1 MSRRPP
7 AAVGILLARFP
18 ATSESAPA
26 TSAASFGW
34 AFRRFIRLALALL
47 VLAAL
52 LVSLG
57 KYAGWDTSPAETKV
71 KESATWV

>member
-1 MSRRPP
+1 
-7 AAVGILLARFP
+7 
-18 ATSESAPA
+18 
-26 TSAASFGW
+26 
-34 AFRRFIRLALALL
+34 LALL